1 MNFKESLVKFCI
13 AHKEQINR
21 IGKISG
27 YLSCICMTLAVVL
40 TAYMQFVLNPTN
52 LQMMQIYFVVYAYE
66 LVGVIVMLWIF
77 WDRGLIWRRSEDVRQ
92 SN

>member
-1 MNFKESLVKFCI
+1 MNFKESLERYGK
-13 AHKEQINR
+13 AHKEQIIR
-21 IGKISG
+21 FGKISG